1 MAIFRGTGG
10 AGSAND
16 DVTVTTVTTKASE
29 AAASAS
35 AASSSASSASTS
47 ATSAT
52 NSASTATTKASEA
65 STSKDTA
72 TTKASEASTSATA
85 AANSATAA
93 AASAAT
99 VAQDIG
105 TSDSPT
111 FAGLTINGAIVASST
126 VDGRDL
132 QTDGSKLDSIEASAT
147 ADQSNAEIR
156 TAVEAASDSNV
167 FTDADHSKLNAIEAS
182 ATADQTNAEIRA
194 AVEAATDS
202 NVFTD
207 ADHTKLNGIEASAT
221 ADQSNDEIKAAV
233 EAASDSNT
241 FTDADHTKLNNI
253 ESSATADQT
262 NSEIKTAVEAATS
275 IALGGSPTTTTQAE
289 SDDSTKIA
297 TTAYVV
303 DKITTLIGGAPST
316 LNDLNELAAAIND
329 DNNYNSTLTTAL
341 ATKLPLAGGAM
352 TGPITLATG
361 GASNTDKAFA
371 VTTSGTNFES
381 DGGIINI
388 THAGSGSNTGGY
400 FQKFSTGGVLRYS
413 IKGNGD
419 IHTTGTV
426 DGRDLQTDGSK
437 LDGIAASANNYVHPN
452 HSGEVTST
460 ADGATVIA
468 DNIVDEANLK
478 VSNAPTNG
486 YALTAQSGDAG
497 GMTWASLVGKQTM
510 WIPAAAMYPS
520 TTNPCS
526 DLEQVET
533 TALRPDLKVLDFA
546 TGADEFAQFSIAFPK
561 SWNEGT
567 LTFQPFWTVTGTNT
581 GTVAWQ
587 LGGIAVSSDDTIN
600 TAFGTLVATTAL
612 AHSGTSND
620 LMMSAESG
628 AVTIAG
634 SPAANDVCFFQ
645 VNRDVSADTQS
656 GDARLLGIK
665 LFFTNDALTDA

>member
-85 AANSATAA
+85 AASSATAA

-111 FAGLTINGAIVASST
+111 FAGLTINGAIVATST

-132 QTDGSKLDSIEASAT
+132 QTDGSKLDGIEASAT

-156 TAVEAASDSNV
+156 TAVEAASNSNV

-182 ATADQTNAEIRA
+182 ATADQTDAQIRT
-194 AVEAATDS
+194 AVEAASDS

-207 ADHTKLNGIEASAT
+207 ADHTKLNGVAASSNNYVHPNHSGEVTSTADGATVIASAVVDEANLKISNSPTNGQFLSAQSGNTGGLTWAVPTNTTYSVGDGGLTTNDFTNDDHSKLNAIEASADVTDATNVT
-221 ADQSNDEIKAAV
+221 AAGALMDSELAGIAAV
-233 EAASDSNT
+233 
-241 FTDADHTKLNNI
+241 
-253 ESSATADQT
+253 
-262 NSEIKTAVEAATS
+262 
-275 IALGGSPTTTTQAE
+275 
-289 SDDSTKIA
+289 
-297 TTAYVV
+297 
-303 DKITTLIGGAPST
+303 
-316 LNDLNELAAAIND
+316 
-329 DNNYNSTLTTAL
+329 
-341 ATKLPLAGGAM
+341 
-352 TGPITLATG
+352 
-361 GASNTDKAFA
+361 KA
-371 VTTSGTNFES
+371 
-381 DGGIINI
+381 
-388 THAGSGSNTGGY
+388 
-400 FQKFSTGGVLRYS
+400 
-413 IKGNGD
+413 
-419 IHTTGTV
+419 TTGTFLSA
-426 DGRDLQTDGSK
+426 DESK

-460 ADGATVIA
+460 ADGATVIV

-510 WIPAAAMYPS
+510 WIPAGAMYPS

-526 DLEQVET
+526 DLEQVQT